1 MKAIAKTKPAFGAE
15 IIEVPVKKPG
25 PGELLVKVAACGICG
40 SDLHIYEWE
49 LGADRMV
56 ARLPAVIGHEPA
68 GEVVEVGAGVSNFKA
83 GDHVALDPF
92 GHCGR
97 CSTCRAGRF
106 NLCTSPTHLGGAFA
120 EFVIAPV
127 GNSYLVP
134 PTMDFETAALLEPFG
149 TGLHAVEQSCLK
161 AGDSCVVE
169 GPGPIGLSVAMSA
182 RALGVTSI
190 VITGLDIDTE
200 RLALARE
207 MGFKTV
213 VADKGDWIAQVR
225 ALLPPDGADVVFDA
239 CGMIDQPREL
249 MRRGGEL
256 VLIGWPARD
265 LTSTELRAFFFH
277 GIRTINSRVR
287 TPETWRRAIAL
298 VSSGAVDL
306 RPMVTHRYDI
316 AHGIEAFELLR
327 ARKGVKALIIPNQ
340 SAY

>member
-15 IIEVPVKKPG
+15 IVDVPVSKPG
-25 PGELLVKVAACGICG
+25 PGEMLVKVAACGICG

-56 ARLPAVIGHEPA
+56 ARLPAIIGHEPA
-68 GEVVEVGAGVSNFKA
+68 GEVVELGAGVTNFKA

-92 GHCGR
+92 GHCGK
-97 CSTCRAGRF
+97 CGTCRAGRF
-106 NLCTSPTHLGGAFA
+106 HLCASPTHLGGAFA

-161 AGDSCVVE
+161 TGDSCVVE
-169 GPGPIGLSVAMSA
+169 GPGPIGLSVAMAA
-182 RALGVTSI
+182 RAQGVSHI
-190 VITGLDIDTE
+190 VITGLEADTQ

-207 MGFKTV
+207 MGFRTV
-213 VADKGDWIAQVR
+213 VADQGDWKNEVR
-225 ALLPPDGADVVFDA
+225 SMLPPDGADVVFDA
-239 CGMIDQPREL
+239 CGMIDSPREL

-256 VLIGWPARD
+256 ILIGWPARD

-277 GIRTINSRVR
+277 GIKTINSRVR

-298 VSSGAVDL
+298 VSSGAIDL

-316 AHGIEAFELLR
+316 DHGIEAFELLR
-327 ARKGVKALIIPNQ
+327 ARKGTKALIIPNQ
-340 SAY
+340 TAY

>member
-1 MKAIAKTKPAFGAE
+1 MKAIAKTRAAFGAE
-15 IIEVPVKKPG
+15 IIDTPIKKPG

-56 ARLPAVIGHEPA
+56 ARLPAVLGHEPA
-68 GEVVEVGAGVSNFKA
+68 GEVAEVGTGVVGFKA

-106 NLCTSPTHLGGAFA
+106 NLCATPTHLGGAFA
-120 EFVIAPV
+120 EFVIAPI

-169 GPGPIGLSVAMSA
+169 GPGPIGLSIAMSA

-190 VITGLDIDTE
+190 VITGLEVDTE

-207 MGFKTV
+207 MGFRTV
-213 VADKGDWIAQVR
+213 VADKGDWKEQVR
-225 ALLPPDGADVVFDA
+225 ATLPDDGADVVFDA
-239 CGMIDQPREL
+239 CGMIDAPREL
-249 MRRGGEL
+249 IRRGGEL
-256 VLIGWPARD
+256 VLVGWPARD
-265 LTSTELRAFFFH
+265 LTSTELRGFFFH
-277 GIRTINSRVR
+277 GIKTINSRVR

-298 VSSGAVDL
+298 VSSGAIDL

-340 SAY
+340 SGY

>member
-15 IIEVPVKKPG
+15 IVDVPVSKPG

-68 GEVVEVGAGVSNFKA
+68 GEVVEIGAGVTTFKA

-97 CSTCRAGRF
+97 CTTCRAGRF

-161 AGDSCVVE
+161 AGDSCVIE
-169 GPGPIGLSVAMSA
+169 GPGPIGLSIALSA

-190 VITGLDIDTE
+190 VITGLDVDTE
-200 RLALARE
+200 RLALVRE

-225 ALLPPDGADVVFDA
+225 TLLPPDGADVVFDA

-256 VLIGWPARD
+256 ILVGWPARD

-277 GIRTINSRVR
+277 GIKTINSRVR

-298 VSSGAVDL
+298 VSSGAIDL

-327 ARKGVKALIIPNQ
+327 ARKGMKALIIPNQ
-340 SAY
+340 MAY